1 MEQDALFD
9 VVTVLWADFRQELL
23 RCLLLRLQLEV
34 TSRTDR
40 EQALALIILKK
51 LIGHYSTLAYKL
63 WWLHIDL
70 VLMIYGRLRHL
81 AVKKLLSELN
91 ELLVTVGAGLH
102 SRISFCRL

>member
-1 MEQDALFD
+1 M
-9 VVTVLWADFRQELL
+9 
-23 RCLLLRLQLEV
+23 LRLQLEV

-70 VLMIYGRLRHL
+70 VLTAWLGHL
-81 AVKKLLSELN
+81 AVQKLLSELN
-91 ELLVTVGAGLH
+91 ELLITVGVLH
-102 SRISFCRL
+102 SRISFCGL